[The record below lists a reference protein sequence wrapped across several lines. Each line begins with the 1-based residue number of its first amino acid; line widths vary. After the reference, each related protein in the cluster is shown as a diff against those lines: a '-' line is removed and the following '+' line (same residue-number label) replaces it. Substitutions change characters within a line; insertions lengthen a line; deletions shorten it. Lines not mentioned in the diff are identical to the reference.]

1 MLFRSTFDRYKTK
14 PVDSTGYLMGTGDPM
29 LDGPVKNSFELIER
43 LAKSDRARQS
53 IIRHA
58 FRFFLGRNEL
68 PSDSRTLIEADRAY
82 LASGGSFRAVVVS
95 LLTSDSFMYRKKTG
109 N

>member
-1 MLFRSTFDRYKTK
+1 
-14 PVDSTGYLMGTGDPM
+14 PVDPTGALAGTGDPK
-29 LDGPVKNSFELIER
+29 LDGPVADSFDLIGR

-68 PSDSRTLIEADRAY
+68 PSDAQTLLDADNAY
-82 LASGGSFRAVVVS
+82 VKSGGSFQAVVLS
-95 LLTSDSFMYRKKTG
+95 LLTSDSFVFRKKVG
-109 N
+109 G